1 MTPLFQNLT
10 DFNAI
15 LANSGMQNAVSLKKE
30 IYSHLCH
37 VILLSVQFLA
47 CQVVA
52 TEIRIKI
59 EEFRPF
65 IPLIR
70 GLGNSGMRSRHWELL
85 SERINVNVKLKANLN
100 FSQCLELG
108 LQDHVEEI
116 TRVAQ
121 EAGKEFAIEQVS
133 NSSAEN
139 ELFYK
144 IFIS

>member
-1 MTPLFQNLT
+1 M
-10 DFNAI
+10 
-15 LANSGMQNAVSLKKE
+15 
-30 IYSHLCH
+30 
-37 VILLSVQFLA
+37 
-47 CQVVA
+47 A

>member
-1 MTPLFQNLT
+1 MMLFLISVML
-10 DFNAI
+10 F
-15 LANSGMQNAVSLKKE
+15 SSL
-30 IYSHLCH
+30 SLS
-37 VILLSVQFLA
+37 LLMFYLA
-47 CQVVA
+47 CQEVA
-52 TEIRIKI
+52 TEIRAKI

-85 SERINVNVKLKANLN
+85 SDRINVNVKLKANLT

-133 NSSAEN
+133 NSNAGIN
-139 ELFYK
+139 FF
-144 IFIS
+144 IFISRYILLTFVGHVVLSI